1 MSKQVKM
8 VLLGH
13 SSTGKTSIVHR
24 LLHNNFLHDSESTIG
39 ASFATLK
46 SNDVIYQI
54 WDTAGQERYN
64 AMVPMYTRNAE
75 IVIFVFDL
83 TNLETINRF
92 DTYLK
97 DPKNFLDDKFKVIIV
112 GNKMD
117 LFSGNLDL
125 VHKFINDKL
134 ETYNNLKD
142 RIVYIGI
149 SAKSGLNIDLL
160 KEKIDIFGNQIKQK
174 YDIENKDLIRT
185 HKTEQIK
192 SQSTNCEC

>member
-1 MSKQVKM
+1 MSHQIKM
-8 VLLGH
+8 VLLGN

-24 LLHNNFLHDSESTIG
+24 LLHNNFTNESESTIG

-46 SNDVIYQI
+46 HNDITYQI

-83 TNLETINRF
+83 TNLETITRF
-92 DTYLK
+92 DSYIK
-97 DPKNFLDDKFKVIIV
+97 DPKNNLDEKFKVIII

-117 LFSGNLDL
+117 LFSGNLKT
-125 VHKFINDKL
+125 VHQIINDKI
-134 ETYNNLKD
+134 EKYENIKD
-142 RIVYIGI
+142 RIVYIDT

-160 KEKIDIFGNQIKQK
+160 KEKIDVFGKQIVQK
-174 YDIENKDLIRT
+174 YNTINKYPNHNFMTETI
-185 HKTEQIK
+185 KTN
-192 SQSTNCEC
+192 SSNCEC